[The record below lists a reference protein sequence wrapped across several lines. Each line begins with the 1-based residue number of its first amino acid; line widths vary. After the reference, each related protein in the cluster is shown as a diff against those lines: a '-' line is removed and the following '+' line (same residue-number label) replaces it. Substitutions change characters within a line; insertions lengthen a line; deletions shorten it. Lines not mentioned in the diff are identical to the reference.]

1 LNFKPLKEVVM
12 KRAYILTVA
21 LILIFGSN
29 VLADGFII
37 PMPPRPR
44 EPFPPNLSI
53 KYHHVDIE
61 IDNQAAQTKVDQ
73 VFVNNFHQDLEGTY
87 IFPIPEEASISRFS
101 MFIGGEEIKGEILDR
116 QEARR
121 IYEDIVRRRKDP
133 ALLEYFKD
141 GMFKARVYPIPAHG
155 ETRIKLGYSEILKLN
170 GGICGYRYTLN
181 TEKFSKDPLQSVKLT
196 VEINSNQPLKSIY
209 SPSHN
214 IKIDKENNHK
224 ARVTYVEENTRPD
237 KDFLLYYTVSEEDI
251 GFNLLPFEDKDHQRY
266 FLAMIS
272 PQVEVPADKTLRK
285 EIIFILDTSGSMR
298 GEKIRQAKGALT
310 FCLNSLNSNDRFNII
325 DFDDQI
331 RSFKEGLVRATREN
345 IKEALGFVEKRE
357 AEGGTNINEALL
369 TGLRQIDSENK
380 ASLVIF
386 LTDGL
391 PTVGVTDVG
400 NILRNVKE
408 DNKTGARIF
417 VFGVGYDVNA
427 HFLDKLAQDN
437 RATSDYVSPDE
448 DIEVKVGSF
457 YKKVAYPILTDIG
470 LSFSNVET
478 YDIYPKELP
487 DIFKGS
493 QLLLLGKYKGQGN
506 SAVTLSGS
514 AEDAQRR
521 FTYKVNYSPNERND
535 FIPRLWATR
544 RIGYLIDELRLHG
557 DNKELVDEVVR
568 LSKKYGII
576 NQYTSFLI
584 DADYRLTARELSMDA
599 APKISALSEEQVGAG
614 AVGQAITLGEAKKA
628 QAPMMTY
635 FDSEGKEKKIEKV
648 AQAGTKTFF
657 NKDGLW
663 VDSEYEGKLETIK
676 VERFSQAYFKL
687 LSRVPEISKYF
698 ALGDNVMFLLNGKA
712 IEISD
717 QGKTDFTE
725 SELKKLLY

>member
-1 LNFKPLKEVVM
+1 M
-12 KRAYILTVA
+12 KRAYIIALA
-21 LILIFGSN
+21 LIFTFTSN
-29 VLADGFII
+29 AFADGFII
-37 PMPPRPR
+37 PMPPRPH
-44 EPFPPNLSI
+44 EPFPPDLSI
-53 KYHHVDIE
+53 KYHHVDIK
-61 IDNQAAQTKVDQ
+61 IDNQIAQTGVDQ
-73 VFVNNFHQDLEGTY
+73 VFINNYHRDIEGTY
-87 IFPIPEEASISRFS
+87 IFPIPEDASISKFS
-101 MFIGGEEIKGEILDR
+101 MFIGGEEIKGEVLDR
-116 QEARR
+116 DEAKR
-121 IYEDIVRRRKDP
+121 IYEDIVRRKKDP

-181 TEKFSKDPLQSVKLT
+181 TEKFSQDPLQSVKLT
-196 VEINSNQPLKSIY
+196 VEINSDQPIKSIY

-214 IKIDKENNHK
+214 IRIDKENDHK

-237 KDFLLYYTVSEEDI
+237 KDFLLYYTVSQEDI
-251 GFNLLPFEDKDHQRY
+251 GFNLLPFEDEDHQRY

-272 PQVEVPADKTLRK
+272 PQVEVPADRTLRK

-298 GEKIRQAKGALT
+298 GEKIQQAKGALT
-310 FCLNSLNSNDRFNII
+310 FCLNSLNSNDRFNVI
-325 DFDDQI
+325 DFDDQV
-331 RSFKEGLVRATREN
+331 RSFKEGLMPATREN
-345 IKEALGFVEKRE
+345 IKDALRFVEDCE

-369 TGLRQIDSENK
+369 TGLEQIGSEGK
-380 ASLVIF
+380 TSFVIF

-391 PTVGVTDVG
+391 PTVGVTDIR
-400 NILRNVKE
+400 NILQNVK
-408 DNKTGARIF
+408 DNNKARVRVF

-427 HFLDKLAQDN
+427 HFLDQLAQDN
-437 RATSDYVSPDE
+437 HATSDYVSPDE
-448 DIEVKVGSF
+448 DIEVKVSSF
-457 YKKVAYPILTDIG
+457 YKKVSHPILTDIK
-470 LSFSNVET
+470 LSFSNVDT
-478 YDIYPKELP
+478 YDIYPQELP

-493 QLLLLGKYKGQGN
+493 QLLLLGKYKGQGS

-514 AEDAQRR
+514 TEDAQKR
-521 FTYKVNYSPNERND
+521 FTYEVNFSPNEKND

-584 DADYRLTARELSMDA
+584 DADYRLTDRELSRDA
-599 APKISALSEEQVGAG
+599 VPRFDVLSKEQVGAG

-628 QAPMMTY
+628 QAPLMTY

-657 NKDGLW
+657 NKNGLW

-676 VERFSQAYFKL
+676 VEGFSQAYFKL
-687 LSRVPEISKYF
+687 LSRVPEIGKYL
-698 ALGDNVMFLLNGKA
+698 ALGDNVIFLLNHKA

-717 QGKTDFTE
+717 QGKTDFSE

>member
-1 LNFKPLKEVVM
+1 M
-12 KRAYILTVA
+12 KRVYVLTLA

-29 VLADGFII
+29 AWADGFII
-37 PMPPRPR
+37 PMPPRPH

-61 IDNQAAQTKVDQ
+61 IDNQIAQTKVDQ
-73 VFVNNFHQDLEGTY
+73 VFINNYHRDLEGTF
-87 IFPIPEEASISRFS
+87 IFPIPEDASISKFS
-101 MFIGGEEIKGEILDR
+101 MFVGGEEIKGEVMDR
-116 QEARR
+116 EEARR
-121 IYEDIVRRRKDP
+121 IYEDIVRRKRDP

-141 GMFKARVYPIPAHG
+141 RMFKARVYPIPAHG
-155 ETRIKLGYSEILKLN
+155 ETRIKLDYSEILKLN

-181 TEKFSKDPLQSVKLT
+181 TEKFSKDPLQSVKLIIQ
-196 VEINSNQPLKSIY
+196 INSNQAIKSIY

-214 IKIDKENNHK
+214 IRIDKENDHQ

-251 GFNLLPFEDKDHQRY
+251 GFNLLPYEDEDHQRY

-285 EIIFILDTSGSMR
+285 DIIFILDTSGSMR
-298 GEKIRQAKGALT
+298 GEKIRQAKGALA
-310 FCLNSLNSNDRFNII
+310 FCLNSLNSSDRFNVI
-325 DFDDQI
+325 DFDDQV
-331 RSFKEGLVRATREN
+331 RSFKESLGPATREN
-345 IKEALGFVEKRE
+345 IKDAQRFVESCE

-369 TGLRQIDSENK
+369 TGLEQIGSEGK
-380 ASLVIF
+380 TSFVIF

-391 PTVGVTDVG
+391 PTVGVTDIK
-400 NILRNVKE
+400 NILQNVKD
-408 DNKTGARIF
+408 DNKSGVRIF

-437 RATSDYVSPDE
+437 HATSDYVSPDE
-448 DIEVKVGSF
+448 DIEVKVSSF
-457 YKKVAYPILTDIG
+457 YKKVSHPILTNIQ
-470 LSFSNVET
+470 LSFGKVEA

-493 QLLLLGKYKGQGN
+493 QLLLLGKYKDQG
-506 SAVTLSGS
+506 SSVVTLTGS
-514 AEDAQRR
+514 TRDTQKKL
-521 FTYKVNYSPNERND
+521 TYEVNFSPDEKND

-557 DNKELVDEVVR
+557 ENKELVDEVVR

-584 DADYRLTARELSMDA
+584 DADYRLATKQLSKNMLERYDL
-599 APKISALSEEQVGAG
+599 LSKEQVGAG
-614 AVGQAITLGEAKKA
+614 AVGQARTLGATKKA

-635 FDSEGKEKKIEKV
+635 FDAEGKERKIEKV

-657 NKDGLW
+657 NKNGLW

-687 LSRVPEISKYF
+687 LSRVPEIGKYF
-698 ALGDNVMFLLNGKA
+698 ALGDKVIFLLNGKA
-712 IEISD
+712 VEISD

-725 SELKKLLY
+725 SELKALLSG

>member
-1 LNFKPLKEVVM
+1 M
-12 KRAYILTVA
+12 KRAYMLTLA
-21 LILIFGSN
+21 LILIFGPN
-29 VLADGFII
+29 ALADGFII
-37 PMPPRPR
+37 PMPPRPH

-53 KYHHVDIE
+53 KYHHVDIS
-61 IDNQAAQTKVDQ
+61 IDNQIAQTEVDQ
-73 VFVNNFHQDLEGTY
+73 VFINNFHRDIEGTY
-87 IFPIPEEASISRFS
+87 IFPIPGDASISKFS

-121 IYEDIVRRRKDP
+121 IYEDIVRRKKDP

-155 ETRIKLGYSEILKLN
+155 ETRIKLDYSEMLKLN

-196 VEINSNQPLKSIY
+196 IQINSDQPIKSIY

-214 IKIDKENNHK
+214 IKIDKENDHK
-224 ARVTYVEENTRPD
+224 AKVTYVEENTRPD
-237 KDFLLYYTVSEEDI
+237 KDFLLYYTVSEDDI
-251 GFNLLPFEDKDHQRY
+251 GFNLLPFEDEDHQRY

-310 FCLNSLNSNDRFNII
+310 FCLNSLNSVDRFNVI

-331 RSFKEGLVRATREN
+331 RSFKNGLVGATREN
-345 IKEALGFVEKRE
+345 IKDALGFVEKRE
-357 AEGGTNINEALL
+357 AEGGTNINDALL
-369 TGLRQIDSENK
+369 TGLRQIGSESK
-380 ASLVIF
+380 ASFVIF

-391 PTVGVTDVG
+391 PTVGVTDIK
-400 NILRNVKE
+400 NILQNVKG
-408 DNKTGARIF
+408 DNKTGVRIF

-437 RATSDYVSPDE
+437 HATSDYVSPDE

-457 YKKVAYPILTDIG
+457 YKKVSHPILTDIE

-478 YDIYPKELP
+478 HDIYPKELP

-493 QLLLLGKYKGQGN
+493 QLLLLGKYKGQKS
-506 SAVTLSGS
+506 SAVILSGS
-514 AEDAQRR
+514 TEKAKER
-521 FTYKVNYSPNERND
+521 FTYEVNFSPDEKND

-544 RIGYLIDELRLHG
+544 RVGYLIDELRLHG
-557 DNKELVDEVVR
+557 ENKELVDEVVR

-599 APKISALSEEQVGAG
+599 APKFNALSKEEVGVG
-614 AVGQAITLGEAKKA
+614 AVGQARTLGAAKKA

-657 NKDGLW
+657 NKNGLW
-663 VDSEYEGKLETIK
+663 VDSEYEGDFKTIK
-676 VERFSQAYFKL
+676 VESFSQAYFKL
-687 LSRVPEISKYF
+687 VSRVPEIGKYF
-698 ALGDNVMFLLNGKA
+698 ALGDKVIFLLNQKA

-717 QGKTDFTE
+717 QGKVDFTE
-725 SELKKLLY
+725 SELKALLSG